1 MKTASPVTVRWPV
14 VAAAALALL
23 AAGAGATYV
32 SLRPIAGTS
41 DEQPATSASSTRATA
56 PAPGAATAPSASA
69 PPTSGALPDVLV
81 PLGQDAAERARITV
95 TTVGSG
101 TASGALRVPG
111 VVAPNAYKQVVVTPL
126 TAGRITRVAVELGQ
140 QVRRGETLAQMFSP
154 DLAEAQARYISARA
168 ELEAHD
174 QELART
180 KKLVAIGAASDQEL
194 EKIHAEHT
202 ARRAGL
208 QSAASRLQL
217 LGVSGPAL
225 ARLGP
230 GTTLDSISTVPAPIA
245 GVVTERQANNGLNVD
260 PSTALFTVAD
270 LSRVWVVAD
279 LYEKDFARVR
289 VGTTAAVTTTAYPE
303 LTLPGRVSYIDPQV
317 DIETRTAKVRIEVAN
332 TRGQLRLGMYAE
344 ALIGGDAG
352 PSTPMVPRTAVQNVA
367 DRTVVY
373 LVNPKE
379 AGMFIEREVQLGA
392 AVGDQ
397 VTVRSGVAQGDV
409 VVTDGSFSVRA
420 ERERLGLRAAA
431 AAPALPAAP
440 AAAPAVP
447 TGARTGEGQVQEA
460 RVTVTATSFEPNR
473 LTLRAGVPARVTF
486 TRTSDKTCATEVV
499 FAALGIRRELPLG
512 KAVTI
517 EFTPPSGGIAFACGM
532 DMLRG
537 SLVVR

>member
-14 VAAAALALL
+14 LAAAALALL

-32 SLRPIAGTS
+32 SLRPVAGTS
-41 DEQPATSASSTRATA
+41 DEPPASASSTRATA
-56 PAPGAATAPSASA
+56 PAPGAGSAPSSV
-69 PPTSGALPDVLV
+69 PPTSVALPDVLV
-81 PLGQDAAERARITV
+81 PIGREAAERARITV

-154 DLAEAQARYISARA
+154 DLAEAQVRYISARA

-180 KKLVAIGAASDQEL
+180 EKLVAIGAASNQEL
-194 EKIHAEHT
+194 ERIHAEHT
-202 ARRAGL
+202 TRRAGV

-217 LGVSGPAL
+217 LGVSGQAL

-245 GVVTERQANNGLNVD
+245 GVVTERQANSGLNVE
-260 PSTALFTVAD
+260 PSTALFTVVD
-270 LSRVWVVAD
+270 LSTVWVVAD

-289 VGTTAAVTTTAYPE
+289 VGATATVTTTAYPD

-317 DIETRTAKVRIEVAN
+317 DPDTRTAKVRIEVAN
-332 TRGQLRLGMYAE
+332 NRGQLRLGMYAA
-344 ALIGGDAG
+344 ALIGGDAA
-352 PSTPMVPRTAVQNVA
+352 PATPMVPRTAVQNVA

-397 VTVRSGVAQGDV
+397 VTVRSGVTQGDV
-409 VVTDGSFSVRA
+409 VVAEGSFSVRA

-431 AAPALPAAP
+431 PATAAPATT

-447 TGARTGEGQVQEA
+447 TGAGPGGGQVQEA
-460 RVTVTATSFEPNR
+460 RVSVTASSFEPNR

-486 TRTSDKTCATEVV
+486 TRTSDKTCATQVV
-499 FAALGIRRELPLG
+499 FAALDIRRELPLG
-512 KAVTI
+512 KDVTI
-517 EFTPPSGGIAFACGM
+517 AFTPRTGELAFACGM

-537 SLVVR
+537 SVVIR